1 MERWRSVKLVR
12 RGFGMLSRRL
22 LSIARL
28 LCLMGCA
35 VFLSQALTYA
45 QQAAGAAPDAS
56 DVIHVETRLVLVD
69 TVVTDK
75 KNNYIRDLTQKD
87 FHVWEDGKEQTLT
100 SFSFEESTSSN
111 PQPRYMV
118 LFFDNSTMDMGD
130 QIKARDA
137 AAKFID
143 ANAGS
148 GRLMAI
154 ADFGGYVRI
163 SQNFTADARRL
174 KQVVMGPRNSD
185 VSPNAPAPVMVASLG
200 SAPPEL
206 GNAEADFG
214 VHSVLLALRSLA
226 KGLSTVPG
234 RKTVVLLTAGF
245 PMNLEYESEVTAV
258 IDTCN
263 KYNVAIYPIDVRGLT
278 VPDLPGLQHQNR
290 LAPPSVFPK
299 PPSLVL
305 AAFHPPSAPTQHPI
319 LGLTAISESG
329 ALSAQHGGAGGGG
342 GHGGGGGGGHGGG
355 GIGGGHGG
363 GGAGLG
369 SSTPV
374 QTLAPPRTA
383 SRDIVPQ

>member
-1 MERWRSVKLVR
+1 MERWRSGNGYR
-12 RGFGMLSRRL
+12 RCGVSNRGRGLMATRL
-22 LSIARL
+22 FLIGS
-28 LCLMGCA
+28 A
-35 VFLSQALTYA
+35 VFFLLGQPWARA
-45 QQAAGAAPDAS
+45 QSAAGASPDAA
-56 DVIHVETRLVLVD
+56 DVFHAETRLVLVD

-75 KNNYIRDLTQKD
+75 KGYVRDLTQKD
-87 FHVWEDGKEQTLT
+87 FHVWEDGKEQTLA
-100 SFSFEESTSSN
+100 SFSFEENSSSN
-111 PQPRYMV
+111 PQPRYLV

-148 GRLMAI
+148 NRLVAI
-154 ADFGGYVRI
+154 ADFGGSVHI

-185 VSPNAPAPVMVASLG
+185 VSSNAPAPVMAASLG
-200 SAPPEL
+200 SAPPSL